1 VFTDPTSRRWLVL
14 RALAEERLREGFLG
28 RAARVYGWGIAVSYG
43 ALMLVAPGSAFTL
56 FTRALGTALGV
67 VGTLV
72 ASALLRDVLAAPRR
86 DAVATLARE
95 NGFDR
100 RELFLARGAAASVRF
115 VKVIGVPA
123 AVLGCVAL
131 AMHFVKAGA
140 AR

>member
-1 VFTDPTSRRWLVL
+1 ML

-56 FTRALGTALGV
+56 FTRAVVTGAGI

-72 ASALLRDVLAAPRR
+72 ASALLRDVLAEPRR
-86 DAVATLARE
+86 NAVASLARE
-95 NGFDR
+95 NGFGP
-100 RELFLARGAAASVRF
+100 RELLLARGAAASVRF
-115 VKVIGVPA
+115 VKVIGVPG
-123 AVLGCVAL
+123 AVLACLAL
-131 AMHFVKAGA
+131 AMHVVQAGA